1 MPEDLRRKNEAVVTG
16 AEAWLP
22 TGIARQEVEQP
33 LHVEG
38 LAEDGPRALGQRTGV
53 CAQHAEPVQAE
64 QTLGLADVPGA
75 ELVQNRLRRDAQRSK
90 GVRGPERGNGRRWLW
105 ALNLDFP
112 VSVRCTWWGAGCS
125 IRRAQGSQNP
135 ADRVRR
141 GFERARGSQRTMMD
155 SRSRPGGGSAAA
167 GESSSS
173 GHLNEEQMRKL
184 RQLVHDLNNV
194 ITSLLASGH
203 VLRQDLPMT
212 DPMQEVAADIETA
225 GQRASELTM
234 QMRHMLRGSMVQRP
248 ALPMPGVLHGS
259 ETILLVE
266 DEASVK
272 RTIARILTGA
282 GYEVLAAAD
291 GAEALTIAERY
302 DKRIDLLLTD
312 YLMPGV
318 TGDELAKEVQAK
330 RPEIRVLLMSGYLGN
345 RADQQLL
352 PGSAALL
359 PKPFTASSLMARVRE
374 ALDSRH
380 GLPLA

>member
-1 MPEDLRRKNEAVVTG
+1 MKD
-16 AEAWLP
+16 
-22 TGIARQEVEQP
+22 
-33 LHVEG
+33 
-38 LAEDGPRALGQRTGV
+38 
-53 CAQHAEPVQAE
+53 
-64 QTLGLADVPGA
+64 
-75 ELVQNRLRRDAQRSK
+75 
-90 GVRGPERGNGRRWLW
+90 
-105 ALNLDFP
+105 
-112 VSVRCTWWGAGCS
+112 
-125 IRRAQGSQNP
+125 
-135 ADRVRR
+135 
-141 GFERARGSQRTMMD
+141 
-155 SRSRPGGGSAAA
+155 
-167 GESSSS
+167 ESSPVT
-173 GHLNEEQMRKL
+173 LDEPEMLRL

-203 VLRQDLPMT
+203 VLRQDLAPA
-212 DPMQEVAADIETA
+212 DPLQEVAADIETA

-234 QMRHMLRGSMVQRP
+234 QMRHMLRGAIVPRP

-282 GYEVLAAAD
+282 GYKVLLAAD

-302 DKRIDLLLTD
+302 EARIDLLLTD

-318 TGDELAKEVQAK
+318 TGDELAKEIRAK
-330 RPEIRVLLMSGYLGN
+330 RPEVRVLLMSGYLGN

-352 PGSAALL
+352 QGSAALL
-359 PKPFTASSLMARVRE
+359 PKPFTANSLMARVRE